1 MRLHPLPCSL
11 SRAGLLTEPT
21 PAARRNVFMDPD
33 HVEDMLAH
41 AAASFSLQLQKQDR
55 VSISANAMRE
65 MLDELMTGDVSVI
78 DDTPVMRMP
87 DGYMT
92 REYGEW
98 VAIVPALEG
107 WVDCMQRITPGLSSG
122 AIVDLGNLLRA
133 GEEITPE
140 LVMVARIQLEDQIQ
154 AMKRMPIGAINAA
167 VESTKSDWRK
177 EEKLKEEMTMN
188 ARDKAPALPAIGG
201 PINAAHGL
209 LMTATDALSADQV
222 AAMLKTTK
230 KAATAQL
237 RELQGL
243 GLLESELRKGGTRYF
258 RMVVVTEAKP
268 GIPVVADDGCGAC
281 GDACASNDGNCRVK
295 EESPPV
301 CESVQAGG
309 ESQTGQSD
317 DPVLHALGVMTRVAS
332 AARDL
337 LHESEEFD
345 FPDGLG
351 RGAPQRLWDA
361 LGSEIEAAENDGAP
375 IDDEMPPADP
385 ALLTSANRMLSD
397 RLEGVA
403 HALRGCGLPALAEVS
418 GAEDLQVA
426 TAALSGAYRV
436 AEANIQALEDYKIQS
451 VREFEALGEAVV
463 DYMPDLNGSSLID
476 GIRTMELLIDVQN
489 AELIDLRK
497 LLETE
502 RRVSGSAISSVAHI
516 CNHLG
521 CDDHN
526 GHIPVLR
533 AIDAM
538 REQITSLATDV
549 TNTRRALNDAL
560 NEVDR
565 MRTELAIE
573 RQALQEQINAAP
585 APAPKGYVLKT
596 PKRAMRSF
604 GKEAAAQSAAMV
616 AARAGK
622 TGEVFAL
629 VPVGKAVRGAEWK
642 VA

>member
-167 VESTKSDWRK
+167 VESTKADWRK
-177 EEKLKEEMTMN
+177 EEKLKEETEMN
-188 ARDKAPALPAIGG
+188 ARDKAPTLPAIDGT
-201 PINAAHGL
+201 INAAHGL
-209 LMTATDALSADQV
+209 LMAATDALSADQV

-237 RELQGL
+237 KELQGL
-243 GLLESELRKGGTRYF
+243 GFLESELRKGGTRYF
-258 RMVVVTEAKP
+258 RLVVAPDAKP
-268 GIPVVADDGCGAC
+268 GNPVVEDDGCGAC
-281 GDACASNDGNCRVK
+281 GDACASNGGDCRVK

-426 TAALSGAYRV
+426 TAALSGAYQV

-476 GIRTMELLIDVQN
+476 GIRTMELLIEAHWGYISVQ
-489 AELIDLRK
+489 EGRI
-497 LLETE
+497 
-502 RRVSGSAISSVAHI
+502 VSLSAIANSADSRI
-516 CNHLG
+516 N
-521 CDDHN
+521 
-526 GHIPVLR
+526 
-533 AIDAM
+533 
-538 REQITSLATDV
+538 SLVSDV
-549 TNTRRALNDAL
+549 TKTRRALNDAL
-560 NEVDR
+560 NEADR

-573 RQALQEQINAAP
+573 RQARQALQEQINAAP

-629 VPVGKAVRGAEWK
+629 VPVGKAVRGAEWRG
-642 VA
+642 A

>member
-87 DGYMT
+87 DGFMT

-140 LVMVARIQLEDQIQ
+140 LVMVVRIQLEDQIQ

-177 EEKLKEEMTMN
+177 EEKLKEETEMN
-188 ARDKAPALPAIGG
+188 ARDKAPTLPAIDGT
-201 PINAAHGL
+201 INAAHGL
-209 LMTATDALSADQV
+209 LMAATDALSADQV

-237 RELQGL
+237 KELQGL
-243 GLLESELRKGGTRYF
+243 GFLESELRKGGTRYF
-258 RMVVVTEAKP
+258 RLVVVTEAKP

-301 CESVQAGG
+301 LLDVQA
-309 ESQTGQSD
+309 EK
-317 DPVLHALGVMTRVAS
+317 A
-332 AARDL
+332 
-337 LHESEEFD
+337 
-345 FPDGLG
+345 
-351 RGAPQRLWDA
+351 
-361 LGSEIEAAENDGAP
+361 
-375 IDDEMPPADP
+375 DDEMPPADP
-385 ALLTSANRMLSD
+385 ALLASANRMLSD

-403 HALRGCGLPALAEVS
+403 HALRGCGLPALAEIS
-418 GAEDLQVA
+418 GAEDLQMA
-426 TAALSGAYRV
+426 TAALSGAYQMSRDEL
-436 AEANIQALEDYKIQS
+436 AAANRGAISLLDVITDIRAVFGSAGERIQPTDIANYITDRMLERDVNI
-451 VREFEALGEAVV
+451 RTVV
-463 DYMPDLNGSSLID
+463 DALVAVAGYLPDGYNYRLID
-476 GIRTMELLIDVQN
+476 GIRTMELLIEAHWGYISAQ
-489 AELIDLRK
+489 EGRI
-497 LLETE
+497 
-502 RRVSGSAISSVAHI
+502 VSLSAIANSADSRI
-516 CNHLG
+516 N
-521 CDDHN
+521 
-526 GHIPVLR
+526 
-533 AIDAM
+533 
-538 REQITSLATDV
+538 SLVSDV
-549 TNTRRALNDAL
+549 TNTRRVLNDAL

-573 RQALQEQINAAP
+573 RQARQALQEQINAAP

-629 VPVGKAVRGAEWK
+629 VPVGKAVRGAEWRG
-642 VA
+642 A

>member
-87 DGYMT
+87 DGFMT

-140 LVMVARIQLEDQIQ
+140 LVMVVRIQLEDQIQ

-177 EEKLKEEMTMN
+177 EEKLKEETEMN
-188 ARDKAPALPAIGG
+188 ARDKAPTLPAIDGT
-201 PINAAHGL
+201 INAAHGL
-209 LMTATDALSADQV
+209 LMAATDALSADQV

-237 RELQGL
+237 KELQGL
-243 GLLESELRKGGTRYF
+243 GFLESELRKGGTRYF
-258 RMVVVTEAKP
+258 RLVVVTEAKP

-301 CESVQAGG
+301 LLDVQA
-309 ESQTGQSD
+309 EK
-317 DPVLHALGVMTRVAS
+317 A
-332 AARDL
+332 
-337 LHESEEFD
+337 
-345 FPDGLG
+345 
-351 RGAPQRLWDA
+351 
-361 LGSEIEAAENDGAP
+361 
-375 IDDEMPPADP
+375 DDEMPPADP
-385 ALLTSANRMLSD
+385 ALLASANRMLSD

-403 HALRGCGLPALAEVS
+403 HALRGCGLPALAEIS
-418 GAEDLQVA
+418 GAEDLQMA
-426 TAALSGAYRV
+426 TAALSGAYQMSRDEL
-436 AEANIQALEDYKIQS
+436 AAANRGAISLLDVITDIRAVFGSAGERIQPTDIANYITDRMLERD
-451 VREFEALGEAVV
+451 VNTRTVV
-463 DYMPDLNGSSLID
+463 DALVAVAGYLPDGYNYRLID
-476 GIRTMELLIDVQN
+476 GIRTMELLIEAHWGYISAQ
-489 AELIDLRK
+489 EGRI
-497 LLETE
+497 
-502 RRVSGSAISSVAHI
+502 VSLSAIANSADSRI
-516 CNHLG
+516 N
-521 CDDHN
+521 
-526 GHIPVLR
+526 
-533 AIDAM
+533 
-538 REQITSLATDV
+538 SLVSDV
-549 TNTRRALNDAL
+549 TNTRRVLNDAL

-573 RQALQEQINAAP
+573 RQARQALQEQINAAP

-629 VPVGKAVRGAEWK
+629 VPVGKAVRGAEWRG
-642 VA
+642 A